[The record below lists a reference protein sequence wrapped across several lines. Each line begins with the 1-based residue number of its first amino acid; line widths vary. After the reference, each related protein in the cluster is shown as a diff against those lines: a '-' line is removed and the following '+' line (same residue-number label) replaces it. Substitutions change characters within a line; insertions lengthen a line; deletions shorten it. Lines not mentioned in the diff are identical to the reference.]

1 MPPTPTP
8 PPWSVEPCVPLATPP
23 PQAPSSLSPIPSF
36 LPVLQKDPSEA
47 LVIAVTTRA
56 IFNLEEEHKLYLEK
70 GKEEYTRHQKSNQ
83 DKPLQP
89 GTAFAFIQA
98 AQYVNKK
105 ILESNPA
112 EKDLFDILV
121 LSNNSPESG
130 VRIIN
135 STKHY
140 GKGDPIPRGACLPPE
155 GCEYLKSHGVKLF
168 LSADRTDVCNAL
180 RRGTFSPPSHQ
191 EVQAP
196 STPLRVVF
204 DGDAVLFSDETDQV
218 FREQGLEGAVQYERA
233 MEAVVLLC
241 FQGPLKAFAMH
252 LGKMRNK
259 FSQEKSPIRT
269 YLVTARSGRDM
280 GIRAIKTLR
289 EWGLAIDEAFF
300 MDGAPKGPILAQI
313 QPHIFFD
320 DGLHNIQG
328 ARNVGVPSAWVPS
341 SAQGTGP
348 VEGKPSGGEG
358 RIS

>member
-1 MPPTPTP
+1 MA
-8 PPWSVEPCVPLATPP
+8 EPESTVINTD
-23 PQAPSSLSPIPSF
+23 
-36 LPVLQKDPSEA
+36 VKQKDPSEA

-70 GKEEYTRHQKSNQ
+70 GKEEYARHQQANQ
-83 DKPLQP
+83 DKPLPP

-98 AQYVNKK
+98 AQYVNEK
-105 ILESNPA
+105 ILESNLA

-121 LSNNSPESG
+121 VSNNSPESG

-135 STKHY
+135 SAKHY
-140 GKGDPIPRGACLPPE
+140 G
-155 GCEYLKSHGVKLF
+155 V
-168 LSADRTDVCNAL
+168 SAAL
-180 RRGTFSPPSHQ
+180 VFQQ

-204 DGDAVLFSDETDQV
+204 DGDAVLFSNETDQV
-218 FREQGLEGAVQYERA
+218 FQEQGLEGAVRYERA
-233 MEAVVLLC
+233 MEAVPMGE
-241 FQGPLKAFAMH
+241 GPLKAFAMH
-252 LGKMRNK
+252 LGKIRKK

-280 GIRAIKTLR
+280 GVRAIKTLQ

-328 ARNVGVPSAWVPS
+328 AQDVGVPSAWVPS
-341 SAQGTGP
+341 CY
-348 VEGKPSGGEG
+348 
-358 RIS
+358 

>member
-1 MPPTPTP
+1 MSDASNMQPHHLTP
-8 PPWSVEPCVPLATPP
+8 PSQGSSIVF
-23 PQAPSSLSPIPSF
+23 PQPFFALT
-36 LPVLQKDPSEA
+36 LQKDPSEA

-56 IFNLEEEHKLYLEK
+56 IFDLEEEHQLYLEK
-70 GKEEYTRHQKSNQ
+70 GKEEYARHQQANQ
-83 DKPLQP
+83 DKPLPP

-112 EKDLFDILV
+112 EKGLFDILV

-135 STKHY
+135 SAKHY
-140 GKGDPIPRGACLPPE
+140 GLEISKFCFVSDE
-155 GCEYLKSHGVKLF
+155 DSTQYLKSHRVKLF

-180 RRGTFSPPSHQ
+180 RRGVSAALVFQQ

-196 STPLRVVF
+196 STLLRVAF
-204 DGDAVLFSDETDQV
+204 DGDAVLFSDETDQI
-218 FREQGLEGAVQYERA
+218 FREQGLEGAMQYERE
-233 MEAVVLLC
+233 MEAVGKSRLNRLGRCLRLSYAFSGVL
-241 FQGPLKAFAMH
+241 
-252 LGKMRNK
+252 
-259 FSQEKSPIRT
+259 ESPIRT

-328 ARNVGVPSAWVPS
+328 AQDVGVPSAWVPS
-341 SAQGTGP
+341 CC
-348 VEGKPSGGEG
+348 
-358 RIS
+358 

>member
-1 MPPTPTP
+1 MA
-8 PPWSVEPCVPLATPP
+8 EPESTVINTD
-23 PQAPSSLSPIPSF
+23 
-36 LPVLQKDPSEA
+36 VKQKDPSEA

-70 GKEEYTRHQKSNQ
+70 GKEAYARHQQANH
-83 DKPLQP
+83 DKPLPP
-89 GTAFAFIQA
+89 GTAFAFVQV
-98 AQYVNKK
+98 AQYVNEK

-130 VRIIN
+130 LEISKFCFVSDED
-135 STKHY
+135 STQ
-140 GKGDPIPRGACLPPE
+140 
-155 GCEYLKSHGVKLF
+155 YLKSHGVKLF

-180 RRGTFSPPSHQ
+180 RRGVSAALVFHQ

-196 STPLRVVF
+196 SIPLRVAF

-233 MEAVVLLC
+233 MEAVPMGE
-241 FQGPLKAFAMH
+241 GPMKAFAMH
-252 LGKMRNK
+252 LGKIRKM

-269 YLVTARSGRDM
+269 YLVTARGGRDM

-328 ARNVGVPSAWVPS
+328 AQDVGVPSAWVPS
-341 SAQGTGP
+341 YC
-348 VEGKPSGGEG
+348 
-358 RIS
+358 